1 MFELITTFYNE
12 KNVDRR
18 NEFLQALK
26 LNAENTQ
33 IQKVYILCESGEEF
47 ITNFSPKIEIVQLEN
62 RPKFKDLISFANA
75 RSTSLIKII
84 ANTDIYFDETLSK
97 AVNLKNNEVYCLTRW
112 NRIDAR
118 QIEFFPNF
126 KSQDSW
132 IFRGTLPD
140 NIGDFFMGV
149 PGCDNRLAAEFAANG
164 HKISNPSLSVHS
176 IHLHATEKRTYH
188 KVLDRVPGEYAYCLP
203 TYLVGDTL
211 KASLKKSYFLVRRKY
226 YNAIFTKNLEGVE
239 IFVFDRIKS
248 FFYLNYY
255 KLKLKL
261 I

>member
-12 KNVDRR
+12 QNTDRR

-26 LNAENTQ
+26 FNSENTQ
-33 IQKVYILCESGEEF
+33 IQRVYILCESGEEF
-47 ITNFSPKIEIVQLEN
+47 ITNFSSKIEIVQLEY
-62 RPKFKDLISFANA
+62 RPKFKDLILFANTL
-75 RSTSLIKII
+75 STTFIKII
-84 ANTDIYFDETLSK
+84 ANTDIYFNETLSK
-97 AVNLKNNEVYCLTRW
+97 ALQVKEKEVYCLTRW
-112 NRIDAR
+112 NQIDAG

-132 IFRGTLPD
+132 IFRGILPD
-140 NIGDFFMGV
+140 SIGDYFVGV
-149 PGCDNRLAAEFAANG
+149 PGCDNRLAAEFVANG
-164 HKISNPSLSVHS
+164 FKIDNPSLSVHS

-211 KASLKKSYFLVRRKY
+211 KASFKKLYFLVRRKY
-226 YNAIFTKNLEGVE
+226 YKAIFTKNIEGVD
-239 IFVFDRIKS
+239 IYLFDRIKS

-255 KLKLKL
+255 KLRLKL